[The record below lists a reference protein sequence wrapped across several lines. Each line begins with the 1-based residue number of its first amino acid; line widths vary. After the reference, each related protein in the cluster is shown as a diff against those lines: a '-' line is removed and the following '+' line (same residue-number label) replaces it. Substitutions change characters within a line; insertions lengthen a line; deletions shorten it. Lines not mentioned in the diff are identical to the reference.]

1 MKYFA
6 INQNSCISNKTN
18 KEQKQKVMRTFKKA
32 LKEAIKK
39 ANEIHGFVIDNAALS
54 ILFVKV
60 ESNYS
65 DEYITKKAIRYKLSS
80 AEKAERA
87 LEDEK
92 KEKEISK
99 GLSFLNF

>member
-1 MKYFA
+1 
-6 INQNSCISNKTN
+6 
-18 KEQKQKVMRTFKKA
+18 MRTFKKA
-32 LKEAIKK
+32 LKEAIRK
-39 ANEIHGFVIDNAALS
+39 ANEIHGVVIDNRALC

-65 DEYITKKAIRYKLSS
+65 DEYITKKEIRYKLSED
-80 AEKAERA
+80 EKAERA

-92 KEKEISK
+92 RERRAKEISK

>member
-1 MKYFA
+1 MKTLNRA
-6 INQNSCISNKTN
+6 I
-18 KEQKQKVMRTFKKA
+18 
-32 LKEAIKK
+32 KEAIKK
-39 ANEIHGFVIDNAALS
+39 ANKVHGFVIDNRVLC

-65 DEYITKKAIRYKLSS
+65 DEYITKAEIKYKLSEE
-80 AEKAERA
+80 EKAERA

-92 KEKEISK
+92 REKRAKEISK

>member
-1 MKYFA
+1 MKTLKQA
-6 INQNSCISNKTN
+6 NK
-18 KEQKQKVMRTFKKA
+18 A
-32 LKEAIKK
+32 AIKK
-39 ANEIHGFVIDNAALS
+39 AKELHGFVIDNRALC

-65 DEYITKKAIRYKLSS
+65 DEYITKEEIRYKLS
-80 AEKAERA
+80 ADEKAERA

-92 KEKEISK
+92 REKRAKEISK

>member
-1 MKYFA
+1 MK
-6 INQNSCISNKTN
+6 TL
-18 KEQKQKVMRTFKKA
+18 KKA
-32 LKEAIKK
+32 IKEAIKK
-39 ANEIHGFVIDNAALS
+39 ANEIHGFVIDNRALC

-65 DEYITKKAIRYKLSS
+65 DEYITKEEIRYKLS
-80 AEKAERA
+80 ADEKTERA

-92 KEKEISK
+92 REKRAKEISK

>member
-1 MKYFA
+1 MKTLNRA
-6 INQNSCISNKTN
+6 I
-18 KEQKQKVMRTFKKA
+18 KEAKE
-32 LKEAIKK
+32 EAIK
-39 ANEIHGFVIDNAALS
+39 IHGFVIDNRALC

-60 ESNYS
+60 ESNYN
-65 DEYITKKAIRYKLSS
+65 DEYITKKAIRYKLSED
-80 AEKAERA
+80 EKAERA